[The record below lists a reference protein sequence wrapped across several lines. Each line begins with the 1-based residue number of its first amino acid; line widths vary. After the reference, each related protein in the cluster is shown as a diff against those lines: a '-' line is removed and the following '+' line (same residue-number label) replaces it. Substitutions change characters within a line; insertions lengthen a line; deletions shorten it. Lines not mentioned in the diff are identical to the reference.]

1 MRSYFLWSVLLFLLI
16 SCASENP
23 MVKLETDLGEIVVEL
38 YATKAPLTTANFL
51 RYINEERY
59 KGATFYRVVTLENQ
73 PLSPTKIE
81 VIQGGLFEDNPP
93 MSLPPIPHESTN
105 ETGILHQ
112 NGVISMARYEPG
124 TATFEFF
131 ICVGDQPSLDAGGGR
146 NPDKQG
152 FAAFG
157 RVVSGMD
164 VVKKIQQQ
172 PEKEQYLQ
180 PRIPILKMSVLN

>member
-1 MRSYFLWSVLLFLLI
+1 
-16 SCASENP
+16 